1 MRTPPIKNLQLFLF
15 WIKIGISWNA
25 ITEWRF
31 SKLNYEQTLARL
43 CALSGPS
50 GFEEAVAE
58 AAAEL
63 LRPLTD
69 EVYFTRLGSVAGV
82 RRCGRANAPKL
93 LLDAHLDE
101 IGFIV
106 TGHEEG
112 FLRFAALGGV
122 DPRMLP
128 GREITLMAR
137 PPVPGVVICLPPHIQ
152 EDGDMDKA
160 VPVKDLCIDVGLS
173 QEEARRRVPTGTPGA
188 YRGGCAPLG
197 EELLCG
203 KALDDRCGFAV
214 LLDVLE
220 RLRDKKLGVDLY
232 VLGSTQEET
241 HSAGAVTAAYEIA
254 PDWCVAV
261 DVTHGD
267 SPDASKHETFKLG
280 GGPVIGVGPNCAR
293 SLSGRLRELAK
304 DLDMPVQIEVMAG
317 SSGTNAWPVQVSRE
331 GVATAVL
338 SIPERYMHTPI
349 EAVCRRDL
357 EDTAKL
363 LAAFAESLGE
373 GERVC

>member
-1 MRTPPIKNLQLFLF
+1 ML
-15 WIKIGISWNA
+15 S
-25 ITEWRF
+25 
-31 SKLNYEQTLARL
+31 RL

-50 GFEEAVAE
+50 GFESGVAQ

-69 EVYFTRLGSVAGV
+69 EVYITRLGSVAGV
-82 RRCGRANAPKL
+82 RRCGREDAPRL

-112 FLRFAALGGV
+112 FLRFAPLGGV

-128 GREITLMAR
+128 DREMVILTE
-137 PPVPGVVICLPPHIQ
+137 PPIYGVVACLPPHVQ
-152 EDGDMDKA
+152 SGEDMDKSL
-160 VPVKDLCIDVGLS
+160 PIKDLFLDAGLS
-173 QEEARRRVPTGTPGA
+173 QEAAQKKIPIGTPA
-188 YRGGCAPLG
+188 TYRGGCAPLG
-197 EELLCG
+197 ADLLCG
-203 KALDDRCGFAV
+203 KALDDRAGFAV

-220 RLRDKKLGVDLY
+220 RLREKKLNVDLY

-241 HSAGAVTAAYEIA
+241 HSSGAITAAYEIA
-254 PDWCVAV
+254 PNLCVAV

-293 SLSGRLRELAK
+293 SLSGRLKELAGE
-304 DLDMPVQIEVMAG
+304 LDMPVQIEVMSG
-317 SSGTNAWPVQVSRE
+317 SSGTNAWPIQVSRE

-338 SIPERYMHTPI
+338 SIPERYMHTPV
-349 EAVCRRDL
+349 EVVHRKDL

-363 LAAFAESLGE
+363 LAAYVESLGE
-373 GERVC
+373 GEKTC